1 MSDIFCGIGKMPKKS
16 RRGTMRECAEKGQI
30 RYYGIKKI
38 DAKTLALSK
47 DKTTIPDT
55 REGLIKMAAALK
67 GLIRRNK
74 TRCETTKNMEEK
86 DNYCK
91 IWKDSEK
98 KLYKVV
104 IKFKKLKEQREK
116 ELATQKAKELAAQ
129 KEKSKNKKKT
139 SKKKKENSKSKKKK
153 DKSKSKKKKA
163 YTKTKKKKS
172 TRK

>member
-1 MSDIFCGIGKMPKKS
+1 MADIFCGIGKMPKKS

-38 DAKTLALSK
+38 DAKSLALSK
-47 DKTTIPDT
+47 DKKTIPDT
-55 REGLIKMAAALK
+55 REGIIKMAAALK

-98 KLYKVV
+98 KLRKVA
-104 IKFKKLKEQREK
+104 IKFKKLQEQRAK
-116 ELATQKAKELAAQ
+116 ELAVQKAKELAVQKAKELAAQ
-129 KEKSKNKKKT
+129 KVKSKNKKKT
-139 SKKKKENSKSKKKK
+139 SKKKK

-163 YTKTKKKKS
+163 TSKTKKKKS